1 VTKESRMTGAV
12 SLPVAC
18 AAIVS
23 ACLLPGPLWAA
34 SEPVA
39 TQDAR
44 LNAAKPFLSRALAA
58 KILNGSITVK
68 WIGTSDR
75 FWFRRQTGSGREYVI
90 VDAAQGK
97 AMPAF
102 DHTAMADALGKALG
116 RRVEAVKLPIADL
129 DLSDLKTPVVTV
141 DDALFACDLSKRLCE
156 SRTAPAS
163 DDQIVSPNRDNVV
176 FRRDNNLWLRDLRT
190 GTERQLTSDG
200 VENFGFGDIDAYVD
214 ETKVMRR
221 RAGAPDPL
229 LGVHWS
235 PDGRYV
241 LALRQDLRKVPARMA
256 VAEFLPPEGGPPVLH
271 VRHESV
277 PADPKRAD
285 SYLDLIEVA
294 SGTRRSIAIDPQF
307 LNDWAL
313 PYFMT
318 GTALRWNMRGNELFV
333 IGANR
338 GGTRYT
344 LNRVDLATGQ
354 VREVIT
360 ETSRFS
366 VRLNPY
372 DYARPDVRVST
383 DGREAIWYSE
393 RDGWGHLYLYD
404 LTNGKVKQQITHG
417 EWVVADLVRVDEG
430 ARMVYFTAVG
440 REKGRNPYFRHLY
453 RASLDG
459 GEPQLLTPED
469 ADHDFSD
476 GYEFWEGNEPR
487 PGSSFAPSGRYFVDS
502 FSTPDRPA
510 QIVLRGRSG
519 KLVKNLVQ
527 ADDSQLRQTGWQ
539 PPEQFLVKAAD
550 GVTDLYGVLYK
561 PTDFNPKLK
570 YPVIEQTYPGP
581 QARSTPLGLREH
593 FNYLNSQAFAQLG
606 FIVVFLDGR
615 GTAYRSLAFRDTFL
629 GTDDP
634 FGSADHVAALR
645 NLAKTRNYM
654 DMDRIGVT
662 GHSYGGYGSLRA
674 TLLHPDFY
682 KVTVSGVGPGDWMQ
696 FAGDTSVER
705 FFGVPGSSATAR
717 AYYDLID
724 NRRLADR
731 LSGKLLLIY
740 GGIDE
745 VVSLQSSYRLFK
757 AFIDADKP
765 FDTLI
770 VPDSPHHA
778 PAEPYGIEMSMRYFM
793 EHLGGPVPQ

>member
-1 VTKESRMTGAV
+1 MAEKSRKT
-12 SLPVAC
+12 C
-18 AAIVS
+18 AALLSVTCAAVLS
-23 ACLLPGPLWAA
+23 AWMVPRTVWAA
-34 SEPVA
+34 SDSAAA
-39 TQDAR
+39 TEAR
-44 LNAAKPFLSRALAA
+44 LSAAKPFMSKALAA
-58 KILNGSITVK
+58 KVLNGSVTVR

-75 FWFRRQTGSGREYVI
+75 FWFRRQTVSGREYVI
-90 VDAAQGK
+90 VDAAHGK
-97 AMPAF
+97 VAPAF
-102 DHTAMADALGKALG
+102 DSAAMADALGNAIGKPLDP
-116 RRVEAVKLPIADL
+116 RKLPIADL
-129 DLSDLKTPVVTV
+129 DLSDLKKPLVTV
-141 DDALFACDLSKRLCE
+141 DDALFACDLPARRCE
-156 SRTAPAS
+156 PRTVSSS
-163 DDQIVSPNRDNVV
+163 DAEIVSPSADSAV
-176 FRRDNNLWLRDLRT
+176 FRRDNNLWLRTLRT
-190 GTERQLTSDG
+190 GQERQLTSDG
-200 VENFGFGDIDAYVD
+200 VEHFGFGDIDAYVD

-241 LALRQDLRKVPARMA
+241 LAVRQDLRKVPARLA
-256 VAEFLPPEGGPPVLH
+256 VAEFLPPEEGPPVLYI
-271 VRHESV
+271 RHESV

-294 SGTRRSIAIDPQF
+294 TGTRRSISIDPQF

-313 PYFMT
+313 AYFMT

-344 LNRVDLATGQ
+344 LNRIDLATGQ
-354 VREVIT
+354 AREVIT
-360 ETSRFS
+360 ESSRFN

-372 DYARPDVRVST
+372 DYARPDVRVSS

-404 LTNGKVKQQITHG
+404 LPSGKLKRQITHG
-417 EWVVADLVRVDEG
+417 DWVVADLVRVDEA
-430 ARMVYFTAVG
+430 ARLVYFTAVG

-453 RASLDG
+453 RVSLDG
-459 GEPQLLTPED
+459 GEPQLLTPEN
-469 ADHDFSD
+469 ADHEFND

-487 PGSSFAPSGRYFVDS
+487 PGSSVAPSGHYIVDS
-502 FSTPDRPA
+502 FSTAQRPV
-510 QIVLRGRSG
+510 QIVVRAQSG
-519 KLVKNLVQ
+519 KLVINLLQ

-539 PPEQFLVKAAD
+539 APEEFLVKAAD
-550 GVTDLYGVLYK
+550 GRTDLYGVLYK
-561 PTDFNPKLK
+561 PTHFDPKLK

-593 FNYLNSQAFAQLG
+593 FNYLNSQAFAELG
-606 FIVVFLDGR
+606 YIVVFLDGR
-615 GTAYRSLAFRDTFL
+615 GTAYRSRSFRDTFL
-629 GTDDP
+629 GTEDP

-645 NLAKTRNYM
+645 NLAQTRNYM
-654 DMDRIGVT
+654 DLDRVGVT
-662 GHSYGGYGSLRA
+662 GQSFGGYGSLRA

-682 KVTVSGVGPGDWMQ
+682 KVTVSSVGPGDWMQ

-705 FFGVPGSSATAR
+705 FFGVPASSASAR
-717 AYYDLID
+717 EYYDLID
-724 NRRLADR
+724 NRRLAGR
-731 LSGKLLLIY
+731 LSGSLLLIY

-757 AFIDADKP
+757 AFIDADKH

-778 PAEPYGIEMSMRYFM
+778 GAEPYGVEMSMRYFM
-793 EHLGGPVPQ
+793 EHLGGPTPQ

>member
-1 VTKESRMTGAV
+1 LSTWLPPGA
-12 SLPVAC
+12 
-18 AAIVS
+18 
-23 ACLLPGPLWAA
+23 LWAA
-34 SEPVA
+34 SDVVA
-39 TQDAR
+39 TQEAR
-44 LNAAKPFLSRALAA
+44 LNAAKPFLSKTLAA
-58 KILNGSITVK
+58 KVLNGSITVK
-68 WIGTSDR
+68 WTGTSDR
-75 FWFRRQTGSGREYVI
+75 FWFRRQTDSGREYVI
-90 VDAAQGK
+90 FDAARGK
-97 AMPAF
+97 TVPAF
-102 DHTAMADALGKALG
+102 DHAAMAGALGKALG
-116 RRVEAVKLPIADL
+116 RQVEPLKLPIADL
-129 DLSDLKTPVVTV
+129 DLSDLKKPIVTV
-141 DDALFACDLSKRLCE
+141 DDALYECDLAKRVCE
-156 SRTAPAS
+156 SHAAPAS
-163 DDQIVSPNRDNVV
+163 DDQIVSPKGDAAV
-176 FRRDNNLWLRDLRT
+176 FRRGNNLWLRETDT
-190 GTERQLTSDG
+190 GAERQLTTEG
-200 VENFGFGDIDAYVD
+200 VENFGFGDVDAYVD
-214 ETKVMRR
+214 ETKVLRR

-241 LALRQDLRKVPARMA
+241 LALRQDLRKIPARLD

-277 PADPKRAD
+277 PADPSRPD
-285 SYLDLIEVA
+285 SYLELIEVA
-294 SGTRRSIAIDPQF
+294 SGHHRPIAIDPQF

-313 PYFMT
+313 PYFVT
-318 GTALRWNMRGNELFV
+318 GTAVRWNMKGHELFV

-344 LNRVDLATGQ
+344 LDRVDLDTGE
-354 VREVIT
+354 VRELIT

-404 LTNGKVKQQITHG
+404 LTHGKVKQQITQG
-417 EWVVADLVRVDEG
+417 EWVVADLVHVDER

-469 ADHDFSD
+469 ADHDFSA

-487 PGSSFAPSGRYFVDS
+487 PGSSFAPSGNYFVDS
-502 FSTPDRPA
+502 FSTAERPA
-510 QIVLRGRSG
+510 RIVVRARSG
-519 KLVKNLVQ
+519 KLVKNLLQ

-539 PPEQFLVKAAD
+539 PPEQFIVKAAD

-561 PTDFNPKLK
+561 PTNFSPTLK

-606 FIVVFLDGR
+606 FVVVFLDGR
-615 GTAYRSLAFRDTFL
+615 GTAYRSLMFRDTFL

-645 NLAKTRNYM
+645 NLAKTREYM

-745 VVSLQSSYRLFK
+745 VVSLQSSYRLFE

-778 PAEPYGIEMSMRYFM
+778 PAEPYGTEMSMRYFM
-793 EHLGGPVPQ
+793 EHLGGPVSR